1 MFNFYRFD
9 QMDDGKIPVTLAVD
23 DGSFVILWRLEK
35 NGADEEKIKKVIR
48 QLIQVFEENVIL
60 NEDNTIYN
68 PKKNIVVDAK
78 REWTYNEMV
87 KMMKDAWGELLIK

>member
-1 MFNFYRFD
+1 MFDFYRFD

-23 DGSFVILWRLEK
+23 DGSFIILWRLEK
-35 NGADEEKIKKVIR
+35 NGADEGKIKKVIR

-60 NEDNTIYN
+60 NEDKTIYN

-78 REWTYNEMV
+78 REWTYDEMV
-87 KMMKDAWGELLIK
+87 KMMKDEWGDLLIK

>member
-23 DGSFVILWRLEK
+23 DGSFIILWRLEK

>member
-9 QMDDGKIPVTLAVD
+9 QMDDGKIPITLAVD
-23 DGSFVILWRLEK
+23 DGSFIILWRLEK

-60 NEDNTIYN
+60 NEDKTIYN

-78 REWTYNEMV
+78 REWTYDEMV
-87 KMMKDAWGELLIK
+87 KMMKDEWGDLLIK

>member
-9 QMDDGKIPVTLAVD
+9 QMEDGKIPVTLAVD

-60 NEDNTIYN
+60 NEDKTIRK
-68 PKKNIVVDAK
+68 PRKNIVVDAK
-78 REWTYNEMV
+78 REWTYEEML
-87 KMMKDAWGELLIK
+87 KMMKDEWGGLMK

>member
-9 QMDDGKIPVTLAVD
+9 QMDDGKIPITLAVD
-23 DGSFVILWRLEK
+23 DGSFIILWRLEK
-35 NGADEEKIKKVIR
+35 NGADEGKIKKVIR

-60 NEDNTIYN
+60 NEDKTIYN

-78 REWTYNEMV
+78 REWTYDEMV
-87 KMMKDAWGELLIK
+87 KMMKDEWGDLLIK

>member
-23 DGSFVILWRLEK
+23 DGSFIILWRLEK
-35 NGADEEKIKKVIR
+35 NGADEKKIKKVIR

-78 REWTYNEMV
+78 REWTYDEMV

>member
-23 DGSFVILWRLEK
+23 DGSFIILWRLEK

-48 QLIQVFEENVIL
+48 QLMQVFEENVVL
-60 NEDNTIYN
+60 NEDKTIYN

-78 REWTYNEMV
+78 REWTYDEMV
-87 KMMKDAWGELLIK
+87 KMMKDEWGDLLIK

>member
-9 QMDDGKIPVTLAVD
+9 QMDDGTIPVTLAVD
-23 DGSFVILWRLEK
+23 DGSFIILWRLEK

-48 QLIQVFEENVIL
+48 QLMQVFEENVVL
-60 NEDNTIYN
+60 NEDKTIYK

-78 REWTYNEMV
+78 KEWTYDEMV
-87 KMMKDAWGELLIK
+87 KMMKDEWGDLLIK

>member
-23 DGSFVILWRLEK
+23 DGSFIILWRLEK

-60 NEDNTIYN
+60 NEDKTICN

-78 REWTYNEMV
+78 REWTYEEML
-87 KMMKDAWGELLIK
+87 KMMKDEWGGLIK

>member
-1 MFNFYRFD
+1 MFDFYRFD
-9 QMDDGKIPVTLAVD
+9 QMEDGKIPITLAVD
-23 DGSFVILWRLEK
+23 DGSFIILWRLEK
-35 NGADEEKIKKVIR
+35 NGVDEEKIKKVIR

-78 REWTYNEMV
+78 REWTYDEMV
-87 KMMKDAWGELLIK
+87 KMMKDEWGDLLIK

>member
-1 MFNFYRFD
+1 MFDFYRFD

-23 DGSFVILWRLEK
+23 DGSFIILWRLEK

-48 QLIQVFEENVIL
+48 QLMQVFEENVVL
-60 NEDNTIYN
+60 NEDKTIYK

-78 REWTYNEMV
+78 KEWTYDEMV
-87 KMMKDAWGELLIK
+87 KMMKDEWGDLLIK

>member
-1 MFNFYRFD
+1 MFDFYRFD

-23 DGSFVILWRLEK
+23 DGSFIILWRLEK
-35 NGADEEKIKKVIR
+35 NGADEEKIEKVIR

-60 NEDNTIYN
+60 NEDKTIYN

-78 REWTYNEMV
+78 REWTYDEMV
-87 KMMKDAWGELLIK
+87 KMMKDEWGDLLIR

>member
-1 MFNFYRFD
+1 MFDFYRFD

-23 DGSFVILWRLEK
+23 DGSFIILWRLEK

-60 NEDNTIYN
+60 NEDKTIYN
-68 PKKNIVVDAK
+68 PKKNIIVDAK
-78 REWTYNEMV
+78 REWTYDEMV
-87 KMMKDAWGELLIK
+87 KMMKDEWGDLLIR

>member
-9 QMDDGKIPVTLAVD
+9 QMDDGKIPITLAVD
-23 DGSFVILWRLEK
+23 DGSFIILWRLEK

-48 QLIQVFEENVIL
+48 QLMQVFEENVIL
-60 NEDNTIYN
+60 NEDKTIYK

-78 REWTYNEMV
+78 REWTYDEMV
-87 KMMKDAWGELLIK
+87 KMMKDEWGDLLIK